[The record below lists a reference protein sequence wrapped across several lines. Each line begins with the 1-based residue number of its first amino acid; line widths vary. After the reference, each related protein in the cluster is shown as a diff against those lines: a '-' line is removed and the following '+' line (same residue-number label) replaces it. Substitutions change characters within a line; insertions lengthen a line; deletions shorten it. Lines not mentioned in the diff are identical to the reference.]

1 MELSLPDVIRL
12 AGVAQLS
19 ILVASA
25 LVPFR
30 LNFKR
35 DLAVLPP
42 LHRQLYW
49 TYGGYVVMGI
59 VTLGVISLACADEL
73 AAGSRLARA
82 VCIYGALFW
91 GVRVCL
97 QAVFDV
103 KPHLGAWWLH
113 AGYHLLTALFLF
125 NTGVYAYAACH
136 YMPAV
141 HLPP

>member
-1 MELSLPDVIRL
+1 MQLSLADVIRL
-12 AGVAQLS
+12 AGAAQLS

-35 DLAVLPP
+35 DLAVLPA

-59 VTLGVISLACADEL
+59 VALGVVSLMCAEEL

-82 VCIYGALFW
+82 VCAYGAFFW
-91 GVRVCL
+91 GIRLSL
-97 QAVFDV
+97 QAVLDV
-103 KPHLGAWWLH
+103 KPHLTAWWLY
-113 AGYHLLTALFLF
+113 AGYHALTVLFLF
-125 NTGVYAYAACH
+125 NTAVYAYAALH
-136 YMPAV
+136 
-141 HLPP
+141 